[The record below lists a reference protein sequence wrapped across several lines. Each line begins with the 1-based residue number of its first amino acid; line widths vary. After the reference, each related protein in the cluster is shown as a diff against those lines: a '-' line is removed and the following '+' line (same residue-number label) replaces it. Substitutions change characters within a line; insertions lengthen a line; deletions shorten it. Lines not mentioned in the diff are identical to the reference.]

1 MTTVFTTPD
10 PAGSRTTIDVA
21 VIGAGPTG
29 LMIANLLGLHGLRV
43 CVFEAEP
50 ELIDFPRGVGMDD
63 ETCRT
68 FQAAGLVDAVLPHTI
83 AHQLLVFVDCK
94 QRDLARIAPT
104 TGDFGWPR
112 RSGFVQPLADRV
124 LLDGLDR
131 FDTVD
136 VHWSSRV
143 TGFTPDA
150 DGVELTIAAPTGER
164 TIRASYVVGADGG
177 SSATRKALGFGFAG
191 NSAAADWFV
200 IDVRNDPLGQPGAYV
215 CADPRRPYVSISI
228 PHGIRR
234 FEFMLKPGETEAEA
248 MTDEFVARLLQP
260 FVPPPATVDIIR
272 RRVYRHHSRM
282 AEHFRSG
289 RVFLI
294 GDAAHVMPVWQGQGY
309 NSGIRDSL
317 NLSWKLA
324 MVLRGQAGDQLL
336 ESYESERREHIR
348 AMIQLSTWVG
358 RLVSINNRAGAAAR
372 NLFFRALAAVPSA
385 KSYIVQMRFKPMPTM
400 ATGAL
405 TRIGSLS
412 EPSPVGRLF
421 IQPTVRTREA
431 ASLKLDDA
439 LGPWFTLIVWNN
451 DPRAILDDDARCRLA
466 RIGARLVAAR
476 PAGQLH
482 WEEATPDDSVLIV
495 GDLDGAL
502 KRWFDAHPESVILLR
517 PDRIVGGA
525 SRAYAASD
533 MIRGFDR
540 AIGAPDPVAAPAAER
555 RAIGAPDPV
564 AAPAAERRAIG
575 APDPVAAPAAER
587 RAIGAPDPVAAPAAE
602 RIASG
607 IAGEGPKEGAA

>member
-1 MTTVFTTPD
+1 MFTKSGPGD
-10 PAGSRTTIDVA
+10 AIDVA

-29 LMIANLLGLHGLRV
+29 LMIANLLGVHGLRV

-50 ELIDFPRGVGMDD
+50 QLIDFPRGVGMDD

-68 FQAAGLVDAVLPHTI
+68 FQAAGLVDAVLPHTVPD
-83 AHQLLVFVDCK
+83 QLLVFVDRK
-94 QRDLARIAPT
+94 QRDLARIAPS
-104 TGDFGWPR
+104 TGEFGWPR

-124 LLDGLDR
+124 LLEGLGR
-131 FDTVD
+131 FDSVD

-143 TGFTPDA
+143 TGFTQDA
-150 DGVELTIAAPTGER
+150 DGVELAIAAPEGAR
-164 TIRASYVVGADGG
+164 TVRASYVVGADGG
-177 SSATRKALGFGFAG
+177 SSATRKALGFDFAG
-191 NSAAADWFV
+191 ISAAADWFV
-200 IDVRNDPLGQPGAYV
+200 IDIRNDPLGRPGAYV

-248 MTDEFVARLLQP
+248 MTDEFVARLLKP
-260 FVPPPATVDIIR
+260 FVPPTAPVDIIR

-309 NSGIRDSL
+309 NSGIRDAL

-336 ESYESERREHIR
+336 DSYESERREHIR

-358 RLVSINNRAGAAAR
+358 RLVSINNRAGAGAR

-400 ATGAL
+400 ARGAL
-405 TRIGSLS
+405 TPVGSLS
-412 EPSPVGRLF
+412 EPTPVGRLF
-421 IQPTVRTREA
+421 IQPTVCTRTA
-431 ASLKLDDA
+431 GSVKLDDA
-439 LGPWFTLIVWNN
+439 LGPWFTLMAWNN
-451 DPRAILDDDARCRLA
+451 DPRAILDDDARRRLE
-466 RIGARLVAAR
+466 RSGVRLVAAR
-476 PAGQLH
+476 PAVQLH
-482 WEEATPDDSVLIV
+482 WDEAAPDDSVLIV
-495 GDLDGAL
+495 GDLDGSL
-502 KRWFDAHPESVILLR
+502 KRWFDAHAESVLLLR

-525 SRAYAASD
+525 SRAYAASE
-533 MIRGFDR
+533 MVRGFDL
-540 AIGAPDPVAAPAAER
+540 AIAAPVPER
-555 RAIGAPDPV
+555 VP
-564 AAPAAERRAIG
+564 
-575 APDPVAAPAAER
+575 
-587 RAIGAPDPVAAPAAE
+587 
-602 RIASG
+602 
-607 IAGEGPKEGAA
+607 

>member
-1 MTTVFTTPD
+1 MTVFTRPD
-10 PAGSRTTIDVA
+10 PAESRNAIDVA

-29 LMIANLLGLHGLRV
+29 LMIANLLGVHGLRV
-43 CVFEAEP
+43 SVFEAEP

-68 FQAAGLVDAVLPHTI
+68 FQTAGLVDAVLPHTI
-83 AHQLLVFVDCK
+83 PHQLLVFVDRK
-94 QRDLARIAPT
+94 QRDLARIAPP
-104 TGDFGWPR
+104 TGEFGWPR
-112 RSGFVQPLADRV
+112 RNGFVQPLADRV
-124 LLDGLDR
+124 LLEGLGR
-131 FDTVD
+131 FDSVD

-143 TGFTPDA
+143 TGFTQDA
-150 DGVELTIAAPTGER
+150 AGVELAIAAPEGER
-164 TIRASYVVGADGG
+164 TVRASYVVGADGG
-177 SSATRKALGFGFAG
+177 SSATRKALGFDFAG
-191 NSAAADWFV
+191 ISATADWFV
-200 IDVRNDPLGQPGAYV
+200 IDIRNDPLGRPGAYV

-260 FVPPPATVDIIR
+260 FVPATSSVEIIR

-289 RVFLI
+289 RVFLA

-324 MVLRGQAGDQLL
+324 MVVRGQAGDQLL
-336 ESYESERREHIR
+336 DSYESERREHVR

-358 RLVSINNRAGAAAR
+358 RMVSINNRAGAAAR
-372 NLFFRALAAVPSA
+372 NAFFRALSAVPGA
-385 KSYIVQMRFKPMPTM
+385 KNYIVQMRFKPMPTM
-400 ATGAL
+400 ADGAL
-405 TRIGSLS
+405 TRVGSLS
-412 EPSPVGRLF
+412 EPTPVGRLF
-421 IQPTVRTREA
+421 IQPTVSTRET

-439 LGPWFTLIVWNN
+439 LGPWFTLIAWNN

-466 RIGARLVAAR
+466 RSGVRLVAAR
-476 PAGQLH
+476 PAVQLH
-482 WEEATPDDSVLIV
+482 WEDAVPDDSVLIV
-495 GDLDGAL
+495 GDLDGSL
-502 KRWFDAHPESVILLR
+502 KRWFDAHAESVILVR

-533 MIRGFDR
+533 MVRAFDL
-540 AIGAPDPVAAPAAER
+540 AVGAPVAVPAA
-555 RAIGAPDPV
+555 
-564 AAPAAERRAIG
+564 
-575 APDPVAAPAAER
+575 
-587 RAIGAPDPVAAPAAE
+587 
-602 RIASG
+602 AS
-607 IAGEGPKEGAA
+607 ESVS